1 VIDDNNPKNDES
13 LAINLIL
20 SHLKYVADRLHNMPR
35 NLLLKINNEI
45 IFKLLLILC
54 INILRV

>member
-1 VIDDNNPKNDES
+1 MDDNNPKNDES

-20 SHLKYVADRLHNMPR
+20 SHSKYVAARLHNMPR
-35 NLLLKINNEI
+35 NLLLKINNKI